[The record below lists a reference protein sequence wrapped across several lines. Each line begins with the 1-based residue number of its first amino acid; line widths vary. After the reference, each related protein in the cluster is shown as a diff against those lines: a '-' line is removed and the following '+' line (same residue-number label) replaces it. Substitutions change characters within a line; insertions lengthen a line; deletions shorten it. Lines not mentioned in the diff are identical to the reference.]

1 MALADTLQSL
11 REIDFDDLS
20 MENIGTWPMP
30 IKVLVWILVFGLILG
45 GGYFFTIQDQQDTLA
60 KEQGREGDLKKLY
73 ERRAEEA
80 ANLEAYRVQMVEIEK
95 NFGVLLSQLP
105 EDTEVPGLLDDISHV
120 GVNNGLALDFIGLKP
135 EQRKEFYVELPITI
149 EASGTYHDFGAF
161 VSGVSSLPRIVTL
174 HDFKVVR
181 EKAKRGAALGDLKM
195 EILAKTYRYKDD

>member
-11 REIDFDDLS
+11 QEIDFSDLS
-20 MENIGTWPMP
+20 MDNLGTWPTP
-30 IKVLVWILVFGLILG
+30 VKALVWVVVFVLILA
-45 GGYFFTIQDQQDTLA
+45 GGYFMVVQAQQETLVR
-60 KEQGREGDLKKLY
+60 EQAQEGELKSLY

-80 ANLEAYRVQMVEIEK
+80 ANLDAYRVQMVEIEK

-105 EDTEVPGLLDDISHV
+105 EDTEVPGLLDDISNV
-120 GVNNGLALDFIGLKP
+120 GVNNGLALNFIGLKS

-149 EASGTYHDFGAF
+149 KATGDYHDFGAF

-174 HDFKVVR
+174 HNFSVVR
-181 EKAKRGAALGDLKM
+181 KKGKGKKAGVLKM